1 VHVTQLAL
9 TDFRSYSQVH
19 LDLQPGVSSFIG
31 PNGQGKTN
39 LVEAVEYVASQ
50 SSHRVATEQPLVRF
64 GADQAIVRLSVQKE
78 TRQAVIELEINPG
91 RANRARLNRG
101 AVPRTRDVLGI
112 LRAVVFSPT
121 ELELVKGDPSAR
133 RRFLDEMLVAQ
144 QPRFAAVRSDYDR
157 VLKQRNTLLKTAGGR
172 TTGARNAGA
181 LATLDVWDA
190 HLARTGGEL
199 LAARLALVTALEPH
213 VSKAYTELAAGL
225 PKPAGGNEAALAY
238 RLSADFDVSS
248 RDRTALTEQLLAE
261 VGRRRGEEL
270 DRGVTLVGPHRDD
283 LLLSLGSLPAKGYA
297 SHGEAWSFALSLKLA
312 CFELLRADGDDPVLV
327 LDDVFAELD
336 DLRRER
342 LASRVAGSEQVLVT
356 AAVEADL
363 PATLAGHRFTVS
375 EGSVSSSA

>member
-1 VHVTQLAL
+1 MYVTQLAL
-9 TDFRSYSQVH
+9 TDFRSYSQVQ
-19 LDLQPGVSSFIG
+19 LNLQPGVSSFVG

-50 SSHRVATEQPLVRF
+50 SSHRVASEQPLVRF
-64 GADQAIVRLSVQKE
+64 GAEQAIVRASVQKG

-121 ELELVKGDPSAR
+121 DLELVKGDPASR

-144 QPRFAAVRSDYDR
+144 QPRFAAVRSDYER
-157 VLKQRNTLLKTAGGR
+157 VVKQRNTLLKTAGGR
-172 TTGARNAGA
+172 GTRARDEGT

-199 LAARLALVTALEPH
+199 LAARLALVSALEPH
-213 VSKAYTELAAGL
+213 VAKAYTELAAGL
-225 PKPAGGNEAALAY
+225 PKPAGGNEASLTY
-238 RLSADFDVSS
+238 QPSS
-248 RDRTALTEQLLAE
+248 ELDLTTEDRAALTEQLLAA
-261 VGRRRGEEL
+261 VGQRRGEEL
-270 DRGVTLVGPHRDD
+270 DRGLTLVGPHRDE
-283 LLLSLGSLPAKGYA
+283 LLLTLGQLPARGYA

-336 DLRRER
+336 DLRRSR
-342 LASRVAGSEQVLVT
+342 LASRVVGTEQVLVT

-363 PATLAGHRFTVS
+363 PTTLAGHRFTVS
-375 EGSVSSSA
+375 EGSVGAGE